1 MFIIFLAV
9 LVGVILITLNVP
21 IIFMLYYIACC
32 IFLIAYLR
40 NKKHENSAFILFAV
54 GLVGI
59 MIFGILLTPMELIKS
74 IAEGQAKIHYQSI
87 YRNTS
92 FVASDV
98 TLLSNGS
105 YHVRV
110 LVYAGKFGVG
120 ALNETV
126 KLTIFHRLAS
136 YTFVSFNALIAISAL
151 VIIIKDNLT
160 LPKSQDYRI
169 FKKRE
174 RKNSIV
180 NQMLSIIIVN
190 VLIIL
195 FLSREEFIIY
205 AAETME
211 TAKTSAYYIGITNP
225 YRMAINSDISTQFG
239 NFKIGANIYIILLY
253 IIFLSSAIL
262 MIIGKKYKKYQPEK
276 FNAFCFASL
285 ALFLVSTIG
294 LCFSEFFVN
303 INIPNLAKNINQ
315 YTNYTYFFAYSS
327 TNAFLIYRIIS
338 CVSITGFYSF
348 IIYQNFI
355 RIREEKR
362 AIKNK
367 NVIVDLTSE

>member
-1 MFIIFLAV
+1 M
-9 LVGVILITLNVP
+9 
-21 IIFMLYYIACC
+21 
-32 IFLIAYLR
+32 
-40 NKKHENSAFILFAV
+40 
-54 GLVGI
+54 
-59 MIFGILLTPMELIKS
+59 
-74 IAEGQAKIHYQSI
+74 
-87 YRNTS
+87 
-92 FVASDV
+92 
-98 TLLSNGS
+98 TLLSIFS
-105 YHVRV
+105 SHFRV

-120 ALNETV
+120 ALNEPV

-239 NFKIGANIYIILLY
+239 NFKIGANIYIILLIY
-253 IIFLSSAIL
+253 YLPIFSNSDDNR
-262 MIIGKKYKKYQPEK
+262 KKNIKKYQPEK

-285 ALFLVSTIG
+285 APFWFLQ
-294 LCFSEFFVN
+294 LDMFSKFFVN
-303 INIPNLAKNINQ
+303 INIPNLAKISINIQ
-315 YTNYTYFFAYSS
+315 ITLFFL
-327 TNAFLIYRIIS
+327 LIQAQMLS
-338 CVSITGFYSF
+338 
-348 IIYQNFI
+348 
-355 RIREEKR
+355 
-362 AIKNK
+362 
-367 NVIVDLTSE
+367 